1 MGIQEI
7 KRIFSVGNTF
17 VMMMTL
23 LTGFFLWD
31 LLSDPLGIQLNVFFR
46 RTEDFMADFFNVQRY
61 IADWDPYHNTING
74 LGEKCYLPFTYLF
87 LELFN
92 GFFHYSDATLSD
104 CYASSTAMLS
114 CVMFVLLSVM
124 VFYHALN
131 KLVACSTVQK
141 VLIFFSSIM
150 LFAIERGNM
159 IILCA
164 ALLCYF
170 LAYKDA
176 ASPWKRVFAL
186 SCLCIISVIKIYPV
200 VFGLFLLRDKRYRA
214 IAYCIVLSLLM
225 VFLPFLSF
233 KGQFGN
239 ISQMIVNLSVF
250 AETYNPS
257 QLFPRFGITPL
268 VVAGTVY
275 LQKTITE
282 TMLDTCDLLTMLMC
296 IASVVLFFQE
306 KTVWKQ
312 TALLALPLLMYPT
325 NSAFYCGLYMLPVLF
340 LFLRESHS
348 SSIDYIYMLFF
359 CILLNPF
366 QMVINETAV
375 SWMISDMAAIFFWLF
390 LLVDATSRWVSS
402 ASFSR
407 CQSSMKML

>member
-1 MGIQEI
+1 
-7 KRIFSVGNTF
+7 
-17 VMMMTL
+17 
-23 LTGFFLWD
+23 
-31 LLSDPLGIQLNVFFR
+31 
-46 RTEDFMADFFNVQRY
+46 
-61 IADWDPYHNTING
+61 
-74 LGEKCYLPFTYLF
+74 
-87 LELFN
+87 
-92 GFFHYSDATLSD
+92 
-104 CYASSTAMLS
+104 
-114 CVMFVLLSVM
+114 
-124 VFYHALN
+124 
-131 KLVACSTVQK
+131 
-141 VLIFFSSIM
+141 
-150 LFAIERGNM
+150 
-159 IILCA
+159 
-164 ALLCYF
+164 
-170 LAYKDA
+170 
-176 ASPWKRVFAL
+176 
-186 SCLCIISVIKIYPV
+186 
-200 VFGLFLLRDKRYRA
+200 
-214 IAYCIVLSLLM
+214 
-225 VFLPFLSF
+225 
-233 KGQFGN
+233 
-239 ISQMIVNLSVF
+239 
-250 AETYNPS
+250 
-257 QLFPRFGITPL
+257 

-402 ASFSR
+402 TSFSR